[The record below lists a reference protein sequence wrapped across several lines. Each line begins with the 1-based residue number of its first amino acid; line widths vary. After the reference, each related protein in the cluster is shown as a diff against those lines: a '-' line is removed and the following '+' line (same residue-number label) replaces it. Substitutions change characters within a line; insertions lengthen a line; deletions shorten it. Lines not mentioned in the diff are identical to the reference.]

1 MILYMDRVYQ
11 AVRAQLPVIYDIVDR
26 VHRYFESTATIR
38 NPVVNTTKHYNL
50 RPRKPV
56 KYKV

>member
-1 MILYMDRVYQ
+1 MDRVYH
-11 AVRAQLPVIYDIVDR
+11 AVRAQLPVLYDIVDR
-26 VHRYFESTATIR
+26 VNRYFESTTVIR
-38 NPVVNTTKHYNL
+38 HPVVNTTKHYNL

>member
-1 MILYMDRVYQ
+1 MDRVYQ

-26 VHRYFESTATIR
+26 VNRYFESTTTVR
-38 NPVVNTTKHYNL
+38 SPVVNNTRHYNL

-56 KYKV
+56 TYKV

>member
-1 MILYMDRVYQ
+1 MDRVYQ

-38 NPVVNTTKHYNL
+38 NPVLNTTKHYNL